1 MCDQQRSQERSDH
14 HESIL
19 SRRNVIKLGAGVL
32 GVAGLGGLELILASS
47 PAHAAPSLAPTIA
60 STAKWGAQL
69 AHEAVEI
76 FNRRPTKILVH
87 HTATANSPDTSL
99 AHAYQLSRSIQQ
111 AHFNNGWIDTGQHFT
126 ISRGGYITEGR
137 HRSLETLL
145 GGTRFVYGTHC
156 PVLNSSSIGIEDEG
170 TYTSILPP
178 TVLWN
183 SLVSLCVY
191 ICQQYGLTATSIY
204 GHRDFYSTECPG
216 TTFYGRL
223 PALRSQVAA
232 RLGQSLPAYSWP
244 MLEEGTSGVNVK
256 SAQFLLQDHGY
267 TSLSADGHLGPHT
280 TQTIRQFQAA
290 KGLRADGVLG
300 QNTWGALVKPT
311 VYGSTGGAVRAAQA
325 QLDTKG
331 YATSVDGDFGP
342 LTQGVVKR
350 FQSHYQ
356 LYTDGAVGTAT
367 WCALVGGTVGL

>member
-1 MCDQQRSQERSDH
+1 MCDQQRSQEQSDQH
-14 HESIL
+14 RSIL
-19 SRRNVIKLGAGVL
+19 NRRNVIKLGAGAL

-47 PAHAAPSLAPTIA
+47 PAHAAPSLTPTIA
-60 STAKWGAQL
+60 GTAKWGAKL

-76 FNRRPTKILVH
+76 LYRRPTKILVH
-87 HTATANSPDTSL
+87 HTATSNSYDTSL

-126 ISRGGYITEGR
+126 VSRGGYIMEGR

-145 GGTRFVYGTHC
+145 DGTRFVYGTHC

-170 TYTSILPP
+170 TYTSLLPP
-178 TVLWN
+178 TALWN
-183 SLVSLCVY
+183 SLVSLCIY
-191 ICQQYGLTATSIY
+191 ICRQYGLTATSIY

-216 TTFYGRL
+216 TAFYGRL

-232 RLGQSLPAYSWP
+232 GLGQSLPSYSWP
-244 MLEEGTSGVNVK
+244 TLEEGTSGENVK

-267 TSLSADGHLGPHT
+267 ASLSADGHFGSHT
-280 TQTIRQFQAA
+280 TQTMRQFQAA

-300 QNTWGALVKPT
+300 PRTWVALVKAT
-311 VYGSTGGAVRAAQA
+311 VYGSTGGAVRAAQT
-325 QLDTKG
+325 QLDSKG
-331 YATSVDGDFGP
+331 YATSVDGAFGP
-342 LTQGVVKR
+342 LTHGVVKR
-350 FQSHYQ
+350 FQSHYK
-356 LYTDGAVGTAT
+356 LNADGAVGTAT